1 MMQNKKVIGITGGSG
16 AGKSHISA
24 QLKMAGYPVIDADEV
39 AHNCLEQAECVEEI
53 RREFGESVIENGKPS
68 RKKIGKIVFS
78 EPKKL
83 EKLDKITHKYILA
96 DIQKRIDKEKGDT
109 VFVDG
114 AVLIES
120 GFKCD
125 FMIGVLADRGIRK
138 ERIKS
143 RDKITE
149 KDAEKRISAQQEDGF
164 YIENCDFIIKNNGG
178 EIDITEILKRIR

>member
-24 QLKMAGYPVIDADEV
+24 QLKKAGYSVIDADEV
-39 AHNCLEQAECVEEI
+39 AHQCLEQAECVEEI
-53 RREFGESVIENGKPS
+53 RAEFGEEVIENGKPS
-68 RKKIGKIVFS
+68 REKIGKIVFS

-83 EKLDKITHKYILA
+83 EKLGKITHKYILA
-96 DIQKRIDKEKGDT
+96 DIQRRIDKEKDDI

-125 FMIGVLADRGIRK
+125 FMIGVLADKKIRK
-138 ERIKS
+138 ERIIN

-149 KDAEKRISAQQEDGF
+149 KDAEKRISAQQVDDF

-178 EIDITEILKRIR
+178 EIDITEILKRI